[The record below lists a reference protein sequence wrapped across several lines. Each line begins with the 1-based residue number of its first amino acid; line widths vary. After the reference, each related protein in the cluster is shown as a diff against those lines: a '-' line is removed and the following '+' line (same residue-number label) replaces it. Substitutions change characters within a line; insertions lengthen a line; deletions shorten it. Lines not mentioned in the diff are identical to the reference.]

1 MVGEA
6 SIHAADNLLCLE
18 KTYPTMDLTLD
29 AMAESLVRRH
39 EEYLHQEDVLGTFYD
54 VLSLSKALPLFRSLR
69 TVTVSRFDSVDDAP
83 RAYEA
88 TTERAW
94 WAIIKALNKCE
105 YPVERL
111 HIDAVYNGM
120 LHGVSMSKMTQVY
133 TVLSELKELSIPA
146 ISLGNE
152 VDNRPGH
159 AALKV
164 FLGSGQNLEVVRLGN
179 TNRFRM
185 DLVDEGLGCVWPSLR
200 VLDLAAN
207 TAVEAGDLVAFLELH
222 SNTLR
227 ELTLRRFL
235 LLVRVDNGT
244 HWVWERIFERLH
256 KSLTLTKLTLSDLEA
271 PHGLGLPAVTK
282 ADMREWERTVPRSPD
297 EMAVDWY

>member
-18 KTYPTMDLTLD
+18 KPYPTINLTLD

-54 VLSLSKALPLFRSLR
+54 VLSLSKALPHFRNLR
-69 TVTVSRFDSVDDAP
+69 SVTVSRFDLVDDAP
-83 RAYEA
+83 GAYEA

-111 HIDAVYNGM
+111 HVDAVYNGM

-133 TVLSELKELSIPA
+133 TVLGELKELSIPA

-152 VDNRPGH
+152 DNRPGH

-185 DLVDEGLGCVWPSLR
+185 DLVDKDLGCVWPSLR

-207 TAVEAGDLVAFLELH
+207 TAVEAEDLVAFLELH

-227 ELTLRRFL
+227 ELTLRRVG
-235 LLVRVDNGT
+235 LLVRVDNDT
-244 HWVWERIFERLH
+244 HWVWERVFERLH
-256 KSLTLTKLTLSDLEA
+256 NSLTLTKLTLSHLQA